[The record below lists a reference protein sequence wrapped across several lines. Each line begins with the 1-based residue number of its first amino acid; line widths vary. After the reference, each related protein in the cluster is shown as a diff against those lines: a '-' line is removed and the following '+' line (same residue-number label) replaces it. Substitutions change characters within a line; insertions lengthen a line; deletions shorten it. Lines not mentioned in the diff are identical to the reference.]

1 MRGRFTF
8 DGKPPRATGL
18 GKCTGRA
25 ARKYKRLWA
34 RARRADPEYQKHQEQ
49 LASARRE
56 RVFPPQRKKLLRLRQ
71 RGYKAKWLAKAGTR
85 VRKRREERARYQR
98 KCFYCGRYRKKR
110 MRTVTRTL
118 LLGNGRS
125 VVRKVIY
132 CGSC

>member
-25 ARKYKRLWA
+25 ARRYKRLWA
-34 RARRADPEYQKHQEQ
+34 QLRRADPEYRQHQEE

-56 RVFPPQRKKLLRLRQ
+56 RVFPPQRQKLLRRRQ
-71 RGYKAKWLAKAGTR
+71 RGYKAKWLAKPGVR

-98 KCFYCGRYRKKR
+98 KCFYCGRYKKKR

-118 LLGNGRS
+118 LLRGGKS
-125 VVRKVIY
+125 VERKVVW